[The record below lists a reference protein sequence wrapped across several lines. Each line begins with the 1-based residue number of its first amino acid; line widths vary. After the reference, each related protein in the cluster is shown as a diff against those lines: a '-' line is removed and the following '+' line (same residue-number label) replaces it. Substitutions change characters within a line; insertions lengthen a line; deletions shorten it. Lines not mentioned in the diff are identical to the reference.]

1 MSRPPLSAIS
11 NTWAVFQREFLAL
24 FYSPVAYI
32 VLFLFMVSNGWI
44 FFVNCVNF
52 THEPQ
57 QITLVLRSLFNF
69 SFFWVLPLSPLL
81 SMRLFSEEKRT
92 GTLEMLMTAPVKASE
107 VVLGKF
113 LATQFFYMLIWSSLL
128 LFVLILEF
136 LAKPEGPDWGL
147 VKSMYFGL
155 FFLGCLT
162 NSLGILAS
170 ALSRNQ
176 LIAAVL
182 ALTGNLLFFAVV
194 FLAHIYR
201 ETPELQRLFHYLSFN
216 AHFSTGYIKG
226 VIELRYLVF
235 YLSFTSLFLFLSV
248 NMVSAR
254 KWR

>member
-1 MSRPPLSAIS
+1 MFTLL
-11 NTWAVFQREFLAL
+11 VE
-24 FYSPVAYI
+24 VE
-32 VLFLFMVSNGWI
+32 VLVIW
-44 FFVNCVNF
+44 
-52 THEPQ
+52 
-57 QITLVLRSLFNF
+57 LV
-69 SFFWVLPLSPLL
+69 
-81 SMRLFSEEKRT
+81 
-92 GTLEMLMTAPVKASE
+92 
-107 VVLGKF
+107 
-113 LATQFFYMLIWSSLL
+113 
-128 LFVLILEF
+128 LEF

-170 ALSRNQ
+170 ALPRNQ
-176 LIAAVL
+176 LVAAVL

-201 ETPELQRLFHYLSFN
+201 ETRELQRLFHYLRFN